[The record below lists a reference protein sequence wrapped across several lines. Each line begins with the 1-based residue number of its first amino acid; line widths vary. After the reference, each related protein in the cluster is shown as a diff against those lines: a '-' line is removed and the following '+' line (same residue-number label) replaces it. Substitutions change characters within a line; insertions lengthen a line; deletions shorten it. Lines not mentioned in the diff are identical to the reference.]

1 MTSEKYAKV
10 AFDDGVIHII
20 PSWGDSM
27 TNDELIEHAIK
38 AGLDYNSGVFTITI
52 VYT

>member
-1 MTSEKYAKV
+1 MIRDKYAKV
-10 AFDDGVIHII
+10 YFDDGVVHII
-20 PSWGDSM
+20 PAWGDSM

-38 AGLDYNSGVFTITI
+38 AGLDYGSGVFTITI